1 MMTMTMVGIDVSAGI
16 ELIGI
21 RNGSV
26 SARDGPVNENAD
38 AEGERHPKAGETK
51 KSVAV
56 VPRHIVTTRHI
67 WHTWPLSLLEGV
79 SKEALSWKLLGLRH
93 DSFKNRL
100 ATLRVLL
107 KACINRLGHK
117 LLRLIKEPSS
127 SRAPLATF
135 RNSRNTKSS

>member
-1 MMTMTMVGIDVSAGI
+1 MMTMMMVGIDVSEVI

-51 KSVAV
+51 KFVAV

-79 SKEALSWKLLGLRH
+79 SKEALSWKVRGLLH
-93 DSFKNRL
+93 DNFKNRH
-100 ATLRVLL
+100 AKLRVLL
-107 KACINRLGHK
+107 KACINKLGHK
-117 LLRLIKEPSS
+117 LPRLIKELNS
-127 SRAPLATF
+127 SREPSATF
-135 RNSRNTKSS
+135 RNSENIKSS